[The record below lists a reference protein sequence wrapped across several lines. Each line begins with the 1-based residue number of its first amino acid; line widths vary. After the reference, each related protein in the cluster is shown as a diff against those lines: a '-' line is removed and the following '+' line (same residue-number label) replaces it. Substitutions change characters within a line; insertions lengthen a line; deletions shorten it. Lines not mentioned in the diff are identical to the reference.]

1 MKKKNLG
8 FPVLLLFVSLR
19 ADSAEQ
25 AAFQELTQAGV
36 PNPSN
41 QEEPSLEWLS
51 GYWESAKKR
60 AFAVKGWLAAETVVA
75 EPREKNEK
83 LTMIFDAA
91 YPESRKTEQV
101 ERFKAAQLV
110 EFERHACITVE
121 EALVAPDGLAVVR
134 THVMSLAAGERE
146 LFLEKLMNVT
156 HRALANTTD
165 EEKELRAELVSL
177 YNQLDTNK
185 SYLVQEGNSVSR
197 SVAKYPGRSAVF
209 ATAVAGICYVAGRV
223 TKTAISVVAAE

>member
-8 FPVLLLFVSLR
+8 FPFLLLFVSLR
-19 ADSAEQ
+19 ADSADKQ

-41 QEEPSLEWLS
+41 QEEPSLDWLG
-51 GYWESAKKR
+51 GYWESAKNR
-60 AFAVKGWLAAETVVA
+60 ASAVKSWLDSKTVVA
-75 EPREKNEK
+75 EPREKNEE
-83 LTMIFDAA
+83 LTMIFNAA
-91 YPESRKTEQV
+91 YPESRKIEQV
-101 ERFKAAQLV
+101 ERFKTAQLV

-156 HRALANTTD
+156 HKALANTTD
-165 EEKELRAELVSL
+165 EQKKLRAELVSL
-177 YNQLDTNK
+177 YNQMGTNK
-185 SYLVQEGNSVSR
+185 LYLAQEGNSVSR
-197 SVAKYPGRSAVF
+197 FVAEYPGRSAVL

-223 TKTAISVVAAE
+223 TKTAISVVAE